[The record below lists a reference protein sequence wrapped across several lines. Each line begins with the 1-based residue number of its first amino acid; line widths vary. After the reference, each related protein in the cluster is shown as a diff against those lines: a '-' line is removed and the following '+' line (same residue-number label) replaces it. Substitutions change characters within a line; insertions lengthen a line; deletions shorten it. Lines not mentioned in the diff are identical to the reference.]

1 LFVLGSVEWYVCWVD
16 IIFYYICQFLFF
28 KCFLK
33 TQVEFFIYLIFFSI
47 VISVKGI
54 KFLLRNQTLCLTFL
68 DILKINIYWILK
80 VVFTTLDNT
89 IQEFYYKIFNYNYIS
104 QINLVQIL
112 IHIFLVF
119 FSRVV
124 LVSINFIKLEGE
136 KQPTLG
142 SFG

>member
-1 LFVLGSVEWYVCWVD
+1 MFVIGSVEWYVCWVD
-16 IIFYYICQFLFF
+16 IIFYYICQFFLKMFF
-28 KCFLK
+28 KDSGRIFL
-33 TQVEFFIYLIFFSI
+33 YLIFFPI
-47 VISVKGI
+47 VISIKGI
-54 KFLLRNQTLCLTFL
+54 KFLLRHQNLCFTFL
-68 DILKINIYWILK
+68 DILKNNIYWILK

-89 IQEFYYKIFNYNYIS
+89 VQEFYYKIFNYNYIFTNWS
-104 QINLVQIL
+104 CSNSPSY
-112 IHIFLVF
+112 IFCF